1 MIKIKGRSVKNKPV
15 EPIFI
20 ILGLSKS
27 KYMKTLVKSYRVLN
41 FKDFDLL
48 DLAQLSQKQWLRREY
63 PVPEGYEV
71 RYGHGFN
78 MQNVKQTN
86 WNFRK
91 KTPQDLFTL

>member
-1 MIKIKGRSVKNKPV
+1 MIIKGRSVKNKPV
-15 EPIFI
+15 DRLFI
-20 ILGLSKS
+20 QLGLSKS
-27 KYMKTLVKSYRVLN
+27 KYMKTLIKSYRMLD
-41 FKDFDLL
+41 FKGFDLW

-78 MQNVKQTN
+78 YSNTNQNN

-91 KTPQDLFTL
+91 KTPLDLFML